1 MKKCGSIEKKQD
13 ATKKSSSNVIGSS
26 VFAEVTNRE
35 LFGDFDEENSDSR
48 VELVEFEVGTLQDG
62 NESASGTVDGDV
74 EQDDKVL
81 IDNEDGS

>member
-1 MKKCGSIEKKQD
+1 M
-13 ATKKSSSNVIGSS
+13 IGSS

-62 NESASGTVDGDV
+62 NESASGTVDGP
-74 EQDDKVL
+74 
-81 IDNEDGS
+81 